1 MKKIVVLIAAA
12 ALMFAVAGCG
22 KKDEGAKTATPT
34 PGANVGQ
41 GTPQMPPPGMGQGQ
55 GTPQMP
61 PPGMGQGG
69 AGMGQPGAGMGMGGG
84 MGQAGGPPKQ
94 VVVPDSVK
102 KMWPAVKI
110 LVKKLNA
117 KDDGKIIEVK
127 AGQKVDVPGSTLKV
141 EVGQYLPDFFM
152 DGASITSKSD
162 VQINPTVR
170 MTIFDGSKQ
179 IYSGW
184 AFEKYPEAHA
194 FTHPEYSI
202 TLAGGVKA
210 K

>member
-34 PGANVGQ
+34 PGANIGQ

-69 AGMGQPGAGMGMGGG
+69 AGMGQAGAGMGGG

-102 KMWPAVKI
+102 KTWPAVKI

-127 AGQKVDVPGSTLKV
+127 AGQKVDVAGSTLKV

-170 MTIFDGSKQ
+170 LTIFDGDKQ

>member
-55 GTPQMP
+55 GTSQMP

-69 AGMGQPGAGMGMGGG
+69 AGMGQAGAGMGGG

-102 KMWPAVKI
+102 KMWPSVKI

-170 MTIFDGSKQ
+170 MTIFDGNKQ

>member
-1 MKKIVVLIAAA
+1 VKKIVVLIAAA

-22 KKDEGAKTATPT
+22 KKEEAAKTSTPP
-34 PGANVGQ
+34 PGMGQQGQ
-41 GTPQMPPPGMGQGQ
+41 GTPQMPPPGMGQQGQ

-69 AGMGQPGAGMGMGGG
+69 MGGGMGQGGMGGG
-84 MGQAGGPPKQ
+84 MGAAAKQ

-102 KMWPAVKI
+102 KNWPAVKI

-117 KDDGKIIEVK
+117 KDDGKVFEVK
-127 AGQKVDVPGSTLKV
+127 AGQKIDVPGSSLKV

-170 MTIFDGSKQ
+170 MTIFDGDKQ
-179 IYSGW
+179 IYQGW

>member
-22 KKDEGAKTATPT
+22 KKDDSPKTATPA

-69 AGMGQPGAGMGMGGG
+69 AGMGQ
-84 MGQAGGPPKQ
+84 AGGPPKQ

-102 KMWPAVKI
+102 KMWPSVKI

-170 MTIFDGSKQ
+170 MTIFDGDKQ